1 MKLTNRGTVTLL
13 KTEKIKDPN
22 QVDYCPDTEEYY
34 WLDTWEDPTK
44 EDSTSGQLTHYHV
57 MLFGV
62 PKVTR

>member
-1 MKLTNRGTVTLL
+1 M
-13 KTEKIKDPN
+13 DF
-22 QVDYCPDTEEYY
+22 CPDTEEYY

-44 EDSTSGQLTHYHV
+44 EDSMSGLLTHYHV

>member
-1 MKLTNRGTVTLL
+1 M
-13 KTEKIKDPN
+13 KTEKIKDPPN